1 MRSKA
6 ILNKDGG
13 TLKTE
18 DLDWFSG
25 FLKDAF
31 EHAGHV
37 IDVEIIAGDALIET
51 LEAAENDPEIDAIVA
66 GGGDGT
72 VAAAAGAAFRSG
84 KALGVLPAGT
94 MNLFARA
101 LGLPLQLDLA
111 ARALARAEPRALD
124 IGTMNGRPFTHQYSV
139 GLQAKVVKN
148 RKIYAYSSKLGKIW
162 ASLTACL
169 NILRRRI
176 AFAAEI
182 TADGESESGRYS
194 VLALANNEYGV
205 DHMPYPAKLDAGVL
219 GVYRTGVLSPLQ
231 SARLSSD
238 LLVGKWRE
246 NPDLRSATAEAVTIR
261 FESKR
266 RRDHA
271 LLDGE
276 LVLIEDVV
284 ELKIQKRALQVLAP
298 DPGAV

>member
-1 MRSKA
+1 MRIAA

-18 DLDWFSG
+18 DLGWFSG
-25 FLKDAF
+25 FMRTAF
-31 EHAGHV
+31 EDAGHIIDIQV
-37 IDVEIIAGDALIET
+37 IPGDALVET
-51 LEAAENDPEIDAIVA
+51 LETTENDPIVDAIIA

-72 VAAAAGAAFRSG
+72 ISAAAGAAFRSG

-101 LGLPLQLDLA
+101 LGVPLELDQA
-111 ARALARAEPRALD
+111 VRALALASPRAVD
-124 IGTMNGRPFTHQYSV
+124 IGTMNGRPFVHQYSV

-148 RKIYAYSSKLGKIW
+148 RKVYEYSSKLGKIC
-162 ASLTACL
+162 ASLKACL
-169 NILRRRI
+169 SILRRRI

-182 TADGESESGRYS
+182 ICDGESQSGRFS
-194 VLALANNEYGV
+194 VLAVANNEYGV
-205 DHMPYPAKLDAGVL
+205 GHMPYPDELDAGVL
-219 GVYRTGVLSPLQ
+219 GVYQTGILTPLQ

-246 NPDLRSATAEAVTIR
+246 NPDLKACTAEKVTIR
-261 FESKR
+261 FARNR

-276 LVLIEDVV
+276 LVVIEDVV
-284 ELKIQKRALQVLAP
+284 DLELHKGALQVLAP
-298 DPGAV
+298 AQRAS